1 MERYIKLK
9 GKKLCRAKV
18 VENIIMKFIDW
29 YRIETDQDQKEEIT
43 FSIQALLWFI
53 CPYNKYKVVQISR
66 LFWDSFLNDPS
77 ITISYNHMEKRKDV
91 SKRLFDTYD
100 HYTWTGDGLTIE
112 KIINEFQFSIITR
125 TENSAG
131 YKGTPI
137 LNPIDIDMVEK
148 IIKYQMYWKKGW
160 FRNRPLRTYDEVKMI
175 PLKRKFRKEKDLID
189 CMGLITPI
197 ES

>member
-1 MERYIKLK
+1 
-9 GKKLCRAKV
+9 
-18 VENIIMKFIDW
+18 MKFIDW
-29 YRIETDQDQKEEIT
+29 YRSETNQDQKEEIT

-77 ITISYNHMEKRKDV
+77 ITISYNHMEPRKDV

-100 HYTWTGDGLTIE
+100 HYTWLGDGLTIE

-131 YKGTPI
+131 YKGEPI
-137 LNPIDIDMVEK
+137 LSPIDIDMVEK

-160 FRNRPLRTYDEVKMI
+160 FRNRPLRTYDEVKKI
-175 PLKRKFRKEKDLID
+175 PLKRKFRKESDLID
-189 CMGLITPI
+189 CMKLD
-197 ES
+197 